1 MNAFGK
7 LKYVRCLRQL
17 SSSSHHDSKNDASV
31 ILQQIKGLS
40 IGSLAGMLGSLAGMG
55 GGFVMIPMM
64 TAATQRIGYRRLFSG
79 LGLSQH
85 QAHGTSL
92 FAVGSTGLFGALAY
106 GIRVEAED
114 NADRIHNN
122 NNTNISKQQRLVEL
136 DVAIA
141 LTATAMITAAW
152 GATASSRLSER
163 ALKKMLG
170 GFMLFVAPLVPGK
183 KYITSFGNDVE
194 VDTTSEHDIKSQA
207 DLLDNRREETSS
219 SRMERLLPASFIG
232 MFSGF
237 LAGLF
242 GVGGGAI
249 VVPSLVLST
258 DMSHHAAL
266 GTSLCAMVLPAMV
279 GVWTHAKRG
288 NVAWRVAP
296 ALAVGSAIGAYVGGK
311 EVGLNLEEDVLRGG
325 FGVLMLVLGA
335 RTWKTAG

>member
-1 MNAFGK
+1 
-7 LKYVRCLRQL
+7 
-17 SSSSHHDSKNDASV
+17 
-31 ILQQIKGLS
+31 
-40 IGSLAGMLGSLAGMG
+40 
-55 GGFVMIPMM
+55 MIPMM

-106 GIRVEAED
+106 GIRVETEDED
-114 NADRIHNN
+114 NEDRIIHNN
-122 NNTNISKQQRLVEL
+122 NNTNNNNKNNNNNNISKQQGLVEL
-136 DVAIA
+136 DIAIA
-141 LTATAMITAAW
+141 LTATAMITARF
-152 GATASSRLSER
+152 GAIASSMLSER

-170 GFMLFVAPLVPGK
+170 GFMLLVAPLVPGK
-183 KYITSFGNDVE
+183 KYITSFGNDVNA
-194 VDTTSEHDIKSQA
+194 DTTSEHDIKSQA

-219 SRMERLLPASFIG
+219 SSSMERLLPASFIG

-237 LAGLF
+237 LAGMF

-266 GTSLCAMVLPAMV
+266 GTSLSAMVLPAMV